1 MEYVILL
8 LLIIIIIMIDRICK
22 KINKI
27 CRIVAGFINTTLNI
41 LKEIKEETHE

>member
-22 KINKI
+22 KINRI
-27 CRIVAGFINTTLNI
+27 CRIVVSFINTTLEI